1 MVNLYEVSADGRN
14 FVIYAPETKEESAQM
29 ILHGFP
35 FDVWLH
41 IDGSKYLP
49 VYLRQHD
56 LQPGTQLDIDEISSS
71 AIMSCGQI
79 VKHFANTKRDVML
92 KYSFLCNMSANGPL
106 DASQTRTR
114 TCKTKKTG
122 SIADPQL
129 LATERRQVID
139 FEAERLKYDAQQQ
152 KLNSEHFRNL
162 QKTEKESSRQY
173 QQLAEQKHRGYS
185 EFFDKETMQE
195 ASNQHRNE
203 DWEDDFM

>member
-1 MVNLYEVSADGRN
+1 MVNLYEASAEGRN
-14 FVIYAPETKEESAQM
+14 FAIYAPETKEESAQ
-29 ILHGFP
+29 IISYGFP

-49 VYLRQHD
+49 VYLRQND
-56 LQPGTQLDIDEISSS
+56 LQPGTQLEIDEIPVA

-79 VKHFANTKRDVML
+79 VKHFANTKRDVLL
-92 KYSFLCNMSANGPL
+92 KYTFVCNMSANGPL

-122 SIADPQL
+122 PIADPQL
-129 LATERRQVID
+129 LATERRQVVD
-139 FEAERLKYDAQQQ
+139 FEAERLEYDARQQ
-152 KLNSEHFRNL
+152 KQNSEHFRNQ

-173 QQLAEQKHRGYS
+173 QQLAEQKHRGYADLF
-185 EFFDKETMQE
+185 EEETMRE
-195 ASNQHRNE
+195 ASNQNRNE